1 MKKFFILF
9 SALIMGVQSFGFSPV
24 EIDQKIQKTF
34 DSSFPNAKEVNWL
47 ENKNSYEVSFIQ
59 NGIRSRVYYPKDN
72 SFVRLTRYFKEENL
86 AYHLRF
92 VINKQFPDKSIFGVT
107 EVSIISDG
115 WNFSSI
121 VYHIILEDEHK
132 YYNVKLDEGGIFTM
146 EKKLKK
152 P

>member
-86 AYHLRF
+86 AYHL
-92 VINKQFPDKSIFGVT
+92 
-107 EVSIISDG
+107 
-115 WNFSSI
+115 
-121 VYHIILEDEHK
+121 
-132 YYNVKLDEGGIFTM
+132 
-146 EKKLKK
+146 
-152 P
+152 